1 MEAVAP
7 SPCVPEVA
15 GDGRLAIRAGVNGT
29 PAPAPRVR
37 PVAEE
42 RGDRVAAAVPG
53 LRTGRLNTAR
63 RKHRP
68 GGVLGKHRPG
78 GVLGK
83 HRDHRLDVAPLH
95 RVDVVIDYLPQ
106 ALVADR
112 TQRRLLALLGYALT
126 DRLAGALQGTVHRGD
141 GRLERLGDLAGR
153 EAEHVA
159 LEQDGALVGRQ
170 MLERR
175 DERQLH
181 ALALLVASLRRGG
194 F

>member
-1 MEAVAP
+1 
-7 SPCVPEVA
+7 S
-15 GDGRLAIRAGVNGT
+15 AGVNVT
-29 PAPAPRVR
+29 PAPPPRVR

-42 RGDRVAAAVPG
+42 RGDRVVAAVPG
-53 LRTGRLNTAR
+53 LRTGQLISAR
-63 RKHRP
+63 R
-68 GGVLGKHRPG
+68 KHRPG

-112 TQRRLLALLGYALT
+112 TQRRLLALLGYALP

-153 EAEHVA
+153 KAEHIA
-159 LEQDGALVGRQ
+159 LEQDGTLVGRQ